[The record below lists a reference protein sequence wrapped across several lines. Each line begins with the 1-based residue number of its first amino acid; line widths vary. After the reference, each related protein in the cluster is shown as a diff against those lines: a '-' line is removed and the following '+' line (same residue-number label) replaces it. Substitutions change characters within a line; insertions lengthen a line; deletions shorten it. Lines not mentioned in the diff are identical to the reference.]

1 MANKA
6 LFNSGIIHNYLNS
19 LLIIVCNLDDIN
31 FGLVEWKM
39 RKPCF
44 NVIPMTDFVKLDHKE
59 EDYRLD
65 REYKVRF
72 LDTKSGGKFKLFGAI
87 LKFIGFSSLVSYCLV
102 NSSN

>member
-1 MANKA
+1 
-6 LFNSGIIHNYLNS
+6 
-19 LLIIVCNLDDIN
+19 
-31 FGLVEWKM
+31 M

-59 EDYRLD
+59 DYRID

-72 LDTKSGGKFKLFGAI
+72 LDTKSGGKFKLFK
-87 LKFIGFSSLVSYCLV
+87 KFIGFSSLVSYYHV

>member
-1 MANKA
+1 
-6 LFNSGIIHNYLNS
+6 
-19 LLIIVCNLDDIN
+19 
-31 FGLVEWKM
+31 M

-87 LKFIGFSSLVSYCLV
+87 LKFIGFSSLVSYCHV